1 MNLLGI
7 HLSLLIG
14 GQEAIPTPASPFIV
28 ENLRSVQV
36 TQTDEGPSGFQMT
49 FHVGRTSVL
58 DLLDYRLLNNPLL
71 KPFNRVVL
79 LVRFAIAPAV
89 IMDGIIT
96 NQQLNPS
103 NEPGGSTLT
112 ITGEDIS
119 VLMDLEEESR
129 SFDARPDYVIV
140 KEIVTGYTK
149 YGLILGLPPP
159 LTPEPFVPPNPLEE
173 IPQKP
178 PLTDRGFLQKLAG
191 DYGFLF
197 YVTPGPAPLTST
209 VHWGPPETLAIPQSA
224 LSVNMG
230 PASNVES
237 INFSFDGM
245 RANRVTYVEGEKTD
259 TIKEPSGIGRSIKLA
274 ETRAEAKRLT
284 FLTNDDQQR
293 RRAKTIAQGMV
304 DRSFDEVV
312 TATGELDTLRY
323 NKLLNPR
330 SLVGVRGAG
339 KSYDGFYYV
348 KSVTHNISKGRYTQN
363 FTLTREGTGTT
374 TPFVLP

>member
-1 MNLLGI
+1 MNLFGI

-14 GQEAIPTPASPFIV
+14 GQEAPPTPASPFLV
-28 ENLRSVQV
+28 ENLRSVEV
-36 TQTDEGPSGFQMT
+36 RQTDEGPSGFQMT

-89 IMDGIIT
+89 VMDGIIT

-119 VLMDLEEESR
+119 VLMDLEEKNR
-129 SFDARPDYVIV
+129 QFPAQFDYLIVTQIVKDYV
-140 KEIVTGYTK
+140 K
-149 YGLILGLPPP
+149 YGLVPPLPPP
-159 LTPEPFVPPNPLEE
+159 NPEAFIPPLLLEE
-173 IPQKP
+173 IPQQP
-178 PLTDRGFLQKLAG
+178 ANLTDRGFLQELARL
-191 DYGFLF
+191 YGFLF
-197 YVTPGPAPLTST
+197 YVTPGPVPLTST
-209 VHWGPPETLAIPQSA
+209 VHWGPPEQLSIPQGA

-237 INFSFDGM
+237 INFRFDGM
-245 RANRVTYVEGEKTD
+245 SAQQVTFVAGAETN
-259 TIKEPSGIGRSIKLA
+259 TIKEPSKIARSIPLA
-274 ETRAEAKRLT
+274 KNRAEARRLT
-284 FLTNDDQQR
+284 FLINDDP
-293 RRAKTIAQGMV
+293 RRAKIIAQGMV
-304 DRSFDEVV
+304 DKSFDSVV
-312 TATGELDTLRY
+312 TATGELDALRY
-323 NKLLNPR
+323 NKLLTPR

-339 KSYDGFYYV
+339 KTYDGNYYV
-348 KSVTHNISKGRYTQN
+348 KTVTHNISKGRYTQN
-363 FTLTREGTGTT
+363 FTLTREGVGTT